1 LTAWFSRSH
10 SVASLNCGEEFAA
23 VAHPLLFVPFDIWFK
38 RKEALMK
45 NYILLL
51 ALTAVTQSSCAFVG
65 GAATGAVAAG
75 AGYEIQAKRQMD
87 RLDEDFKNRRI
98 SREEYEDRRQQ
109 IQKGSI
115 IY

>member
-1 LTAWFSRSH
+1 
-10 SVASLNCGEEFAA
+10 
-23 VAHPLLFVPFDIWFK
+23 VAHPLLQELSRLEMK
-38 RKEALMK
+38 GRLMK
-45 NYILLL
+45 RYLLL
-51 ALTAVTQSSCAFVG
+51 LLIVMTQSGCAFLG

-87 RLDEDFKNRRI
+87 RLDEDLKNRRI

>member
-1 LTAWFSRSH
+1 MKTYF
-10 SVASLNCGEEFAA
+10 
-23 VAHPLLFVPFDIWFK
+23 LL
-38 RKEALMK
+38 
-45 NYILLL
+45 ILL
-51 ALTAVTQSSCAFVG
+51 AMTQSSCAFLG

-87 RLDEDFKNRRI
+87 RLDDDFKNRRI

>member
-1 LTAWFSRSH
+1 
-10 SVASLNCGEEFAA
+10 
-23 VAHPLLFVPFDIWFK
+23 
-38 RKEALMK
+38 MK
-45 NYILLL
+45 TYLLLL
-51 ALTAVTQSSCAFVG
+51 AVLALTQPSCAFLG

-98 SREEYEDRRQQ
+98 SREEYEDRKKQ
-109 IQKGSI
+109 IEKGSL

>member
-1 LTAWFSRSH
+1 
-10 SVASLNCGEEFAA
+10 VAY
-23 VAHPLLFVPFDIWFK
+23 PLLQELSRLAIL
-38 RKEALMK
+38 EEGLMK
-45 NYILLL
+45 TYLLL
-51 ALTAVTQSSCAFVG
+51 VLLAMTQSSCAFLG

>member
-1 LTAWFSRSH
+1 
-10 SVASLNCGEEFAA
+10 
-23 VAHPLLFVPFDIWFK
+23 VAHPLLFELPASGANE
-38 RKEALMK
+38 RKNLMK
-45 NYILLL
+45 NYFLLL
-51 ALTAVTQSSCAFVG
+51 ALLALTQSSCAFLG

-98 SREEYEDRRQQ
+98 SREEYEDRRRQ
-109 IQKGSI
+109 IEKGSI

>member
-1 LTAWFSRSH
+1 
-10 SVASLNCGEEFAA
+10 
-23 VAHPLLFVPFDIWFK
+23 
-38 RKEALMK
+38 MK
-45 NYILLL
+45 NYLLLL
-51 ALTAVTQSSCAFVG
+51 ALLGLTQSSCAFLG

-98 SREEYEDRRQQ
+98 SREEYEDRKKQ
-109 IQKGSI
+109 IEKGSI

>member
-1 LTAWFSRSH
+1 MKTYFL
-10 SVASLNCGEEFAA
+10 LILFA
-23 VAHPLLFVPFDIWFK
+23 
-38 RKEALMK
+38 M
-45 NYILLL
+45 
-51 ALTAVTQSSCAFVG
+51 TQLSCAFLG

-87 RLDEDFKNRRI
+87 RLDDDFKNRRI

>member
-1 LTAWFSRSH
+1 
-10 SVASLNCGEEFAA
+10 
-23 VAHPLLFVPFDIWFK
+23 
-38 RKEALMK
+38 MK
-45 NYILLL
+45 NYLLLL
-51 ALTAVTQSSCAFVG
+51 AFLTLTQSSCAVLG
-65 GAATGAVAAG
+65 GAATGVVAAG